1 MINYNN
7 DDQLADAVQ
16 RGDIAAQEA
25 FFNRF
30 QLPLIKFAMKKYFSY
45 EDAED
50 LAQETLA
57 TGFRTIASFRRGEF
71 LVRWLAGIE
80 VNFMRRR
87 WAERS
92 PGEMVAFDEREDAA
106 ASMWRLEEL
115 NFAEARRLSPEEAK
129 QRARLWAE
137 TLVNMTLAKN
147 QKYMAAVRLRYFDRF
162 EYSTIEDALGLGKNQ
177 AKVYVQRGLKVLK
190 QMHEA
195 DVPEDSPRAQGPQRD
210 E

>member
-1 MINYNN
+1 MIDFNN

-16 RGDIAAQEA
+16 RGDITAQEA

-30 QLPLIKFAMKKYFSY
+30 QLPLIKFAMKKNFSY
-45 EDAED
+45 ADAED

-57 TGFRTIASFRRGEF
+57 TGFRTIASFRRGES

-92 PGEMVAFDEREDAA
+92 PGEMIELGEGEDTA
-106 ASMWRLEEL
+106 ASMLRIEQQRS
-115 NFAEARRLSPEEAK
+115 AQARRVSPEEAK
-129 QRARLWAE
+129 KLARLWSE

-147 QKYMAAVRLRYFDRF
+147 QKYMAAVRLRYLDRF
-162 EYSTIEDALGLGKNQ
+162 DYSTIEDALGLGKNQ

-195 DVPEDSPRAQGPQRD
+195 DVPEDSPRNQS

>member
-1 MINYNN
+1 MIDFNN

-16 RGDIAAQEA
+16 RDDIAAQEA

-30 QLPLIKFAMKKYFSY
+30 QVPLIKFAMKKNFSY
-45 EDAED
+45 ADAED

-57 TGFRTIASFRRGEF
+57 TGFRTIASFRRGES

-92 PGEMVAFDEREDAA
+92 PGEMIELGEGEDTA
-106 ASMWRLEEL
+106 ASMLRIEQQRS
-115 NFAEARRLSPEEAK
+115 AQARRLSPEEAK
-129 QRARLWAE
+129 KLARLWSE

-162 EYSTIEDALGLGKNQ
+162 DYSTIEDALGLGKNQ

-195 DVPEDSPRAQGPQRD
+195 DVPEDSPRKS